1 MKSLLPTRPWSK
13 NMDLDDI
20 EELLDSLGFDQIL
33 MDFELSEADVLIV
46 LDELQMI
53 NLEGYLD
60 ESE

>member
-1 MKSLLPTRPWSK
+1 ME
-13 NMDLDDI
+13 LDDI

-33 MDFELSEADVLIV
+33 MDFDLTEAEVLLV

>member
-1 MKSLLPTRPWSK
+1 ME
-13 NMDLDDI
+13 LDDI

>member
-1 MKSLLPTRPWSK
+1 
-13 NMDLDDI
+13 MDLDDI

>member
-1 MKSLLPTRPWSK
+1 ME
-13 NMDLDDI
+13 LDDI

-33 MDFELSEADVLIV
+33 MDFDLTEAEVLLV

-60 ESE
+60 EAED

>member
-1 MKSLLPTRPWSK
+1 ME
-13 NMDLDDI
+13 LDDI

-33 MDFELSEADVLIV
+33 MDFELSKADVLIV

-60 ESE
+60 DSE